1 MIAQDQKTVRR
12 ILKVNH
18 AGEYGAIRIYKAQLW
33 LARRFYP
40 DIVPFLQETLG
51 HEINHC
57 TLFYNAMPERQTRPC
72 RVMSLWGNGGYV
84 LGFVTALMGR
94 QAIWLCTSAV
104 EDTVHKHLED
114 QLRFLAGK
122 DDALVALIE
131 SIKAEELH
139 HLDHANEQITS
150 NGVWARV
157 LRFAIAM
164 ATEALIALST
174 WGDSLRMGLDQAPSS
189 AYQAQ
194 ESKSPS
200 SAEE

>member
-18 AGEYGAIRIYKAQLW
+18 AGEYGAIRIYRAQLW

-57 TLFYNAMPERQTRPC
+57 ALFYAAMPDRKTRPC

-122 DDALVALIE
+122 DDALAELIE
-131 SIKAEELH
+131 SIKTEELH

-150 NGVWARV
+150 SGVWARV
-157 LRFAIAM
+157 LRFAITI

-174 WGDSLRMGLDQAPSS
+174 WGDSLRMGLDPRGPS

-200 SAEE
+200 SAKE

>member
-57 TLFYNAMPERQTRPC
+57 ALFYAAMPDRKTRPC

-104 EDTVHKHLED
+104 EGTVHKHLED

-122 DDALVALIE
+122 DDALAELIE

-150 NGVWARV
+150 SGVWARV
-157 LRFAIAM
+157 LRFAITM
-164 ATEALIALST
+164 ATEVLIALST
-174 WGDSLRMGLDQAPSS
+174 WGDSLRMGLDPTPPS
-189 AYQAQ
+189 AYQAPKAQ
-194 ESKSPS
+194 NPS
-200 SAEE
+200 SAKE

>member
-1 MIAQDQKTVRR
+1 MSKHKKTIQR
-12 ILKVNH
+12 IVKVNH

-33 LARRFYP
+33 VARRLYP
-40 DIVPFLQETLG
+40 ELVPFLQETLG

-57 TLFYNAMPERQTRPC
+57 ALFYDAMPERQTRPC

-84 LGFVTALMGR
+84 LGFATALMGR
-94 QAIWLCTSAV
+94 QAIWVCTSAV

-114 QLRFLAGK
+114 QLRFLEGK
-122 DDALVALIE
+122 DDALAALIE

-139 HLDHANEQITS
+139 HLDHANDQITS
-150 NGVWARV
+150 HGVLARV
-157 LRFAIAM
+157 LRFAIEIT
-164 ATEALIALST
+164 TEALIALST
-174 WGDSLRMGLDQAPSS
+174 WGDSLRMGLDPTPPS